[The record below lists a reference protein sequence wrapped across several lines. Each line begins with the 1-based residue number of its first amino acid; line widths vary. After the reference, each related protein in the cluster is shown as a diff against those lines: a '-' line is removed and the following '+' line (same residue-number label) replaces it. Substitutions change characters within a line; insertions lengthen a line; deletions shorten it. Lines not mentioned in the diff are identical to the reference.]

1 MENRGLKRM
10 ANAMAEDFLKIYTA
24 AKEVK
29 KYEFQNCYR
38 FCK

>member
-1 MENRGLKRM
+1 MV
-10 ANAMAEDFLKIYTA
+10 NAVAEDFLKIYTA